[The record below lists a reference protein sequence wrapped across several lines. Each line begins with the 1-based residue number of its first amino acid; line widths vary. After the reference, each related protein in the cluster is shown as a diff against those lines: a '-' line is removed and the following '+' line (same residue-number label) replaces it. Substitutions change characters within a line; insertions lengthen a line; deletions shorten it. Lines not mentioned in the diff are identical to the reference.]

1 MRPTTFE
8 LRSHTCTYTEEYTHS
23 CDLILRPP
31 YAYSYEPGLI
41 RSITS
46 VTLTSDHYYYVDPFC

>member
-8 LRSHTCTYTEEYTHS
+8 LRSHTCTYTEEYTHT
-23 CDLILRPP
+23 CDLILLPP

-46 VTLTSDHYYYVDPFC
+46 VT